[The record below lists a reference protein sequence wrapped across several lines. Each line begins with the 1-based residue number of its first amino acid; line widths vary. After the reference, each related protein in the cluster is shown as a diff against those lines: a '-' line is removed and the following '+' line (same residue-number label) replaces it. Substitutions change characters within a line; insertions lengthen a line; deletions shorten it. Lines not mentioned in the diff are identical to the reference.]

1 MCWLHISMSL
11 STYIVCYRHALWHLT
26 GIIISNSNNIRS
38 SVESLSRRRESG
50 SSSHH
55 EHENESMSPPQSLI
69 CLRALPADA
78 SEFAVGRIPSRVCLV
93 RVPSECVRSKVVVRS
108 LARSSARLRLSL
120 SEECAGKRKTLHSPA
135 VYLLTTYL
143 PTSPHSD
150 LLCIVQ

>member
-1 MCWLHISMSL
+1 MYVSEYLDCLL
-11 STYIVCYRHALWHLT
+11 STCVMALDRHN
-26 GIIISNSNNIRS
+26 NSHNIHS
-38 SVESLSRRRESG
+38 SVESLTLCRESG

-55 EHENESMSPPQSLI
+55 EHEHENESMSAPQSLI